1 MRASYS
7 YESILRA
14 VGRVLDQSDVTA
26 VALHETA
33 TGMVVEGINTLNH
46 TNVRLSYD
54 LGELS
59 AMIDATE
66 GNVASL
72 FDSPLS
78 TKEARTLQEFLVRH
92 ETVLAR

>member
-14 VGRVLDQSDVTA
+14 VGQVLDNSDVTA
-26 VALHETA
+26 VALHETD
-33 TGMVVEGINTLNH
+33 TGVVVEGINTQNH
-46 TNVRLSYD
+46 TRVRLSYD
-54 LGELS
+54 LGDLIT
-59 AMIDATE
+59 MIDATE
-66 GNVASL
+66 GHVESL

-78 TKEARTLQEFLVRH
+78 TKEARTLRDFLARH